1 MDQVLNMSTN
11 THLSVSS
18 PFPKHRT
25 IPGVLVVRA
34 GMEMSSWASEEGR
47 RRISQLHQ
55 RNPSLRDLED
65 TPETSSWLG
74 SECGCREREAS
85 EAACIFISLWNW
97 PSLIRKKD
105 ILENYY
111 CQRRLTV
118 EIVRLEENLDCG
130 YSWFPFAVSIGQD
143 VPPSPQLVSNH
154 SLNKYTF

>member
-1 MDQVLNMSTN
+1 MSTN
-11 THLSVSS
+11 AHLSVLS
-18 PFPKHRT
+18 PFPIHRT

-55 RNPSLRDLED
+55 RSPSLRDLED

-74 SECGCREREAS
+74 SECGCQERESS
-85 EAACIFISLWNW
+85 EAACIFILLWNW

-105 ILENYY
+105 ILENY
-111 CQRRLTV
+111 CCLRV

-143 VPPSPQLVSNH
+143 VSPSPQLASNH
-154 SLNKYTF
+154 SLNKSTF